1 MFDPDDMYN
10 VDTLGPTPDQLPSSV
25 LAVVV
30 PSYSDTTSTPLCV
43 LKPDPGNAK
52 RTKESNGAARTTL
65 QLMLFAY
72 VADDVNAMLLYVPLD
87 NDTVLGPGQL
97 PDTYTVD
104 DDGVEATPAD
114 MPVLVTLASDT
125 NRMYIDVPDDV

>member
-1 MFDPDDMYN
+1 
-10 VDTLGPTPDQLPSSV
+10 
-25 LAVVV
+25 
-30 PSYSDTTSTPLCV
+30 
-43 LKPDPGNAK
+43 
-52 RTKESNGAARTTL
+52 
-65 QLMLFAY
+65 MLFAY

-104 DDGVEATPAD
+104 DDGVDATPAD